1 MAADLFLGIDIGTFE
16 TKGCVTDAQGTILAY
31 AAHAHRM
38 LVPQPGW
45 AEHRP
50 EEDWWA
56 DVVHVSRALLAQG
69 IDPARIA
76 AVATSAIGP
85 CMLPVD
91 DAGRPLMN
99 GVLYG
104 VDTRSHAEI
113 EMLDAELGRDAIM
126 ALGGNALSV
135 QQVGPKI
142 LWLRRQRPEIFAK
155 TARILTSTSYVVQR
169 LTGEQVMDHYT
180 AASFAPLY
188 DLAARDWTQTMGDR
202 IISPKALPR
211 LGWSS
216 DIAGTI
222 TAQAAAETGLRE
234 GTPVTVGTID
244 AAAEAISV
252 GVTDPG
258 QLMLMYGSS
267 LFCIALTDGPL
278 PQPGL
283 WTAPWLFPG
292 GAHAS
297 MAGLPTGGTL
307 THWMR
312 DQIARELP
320 RDEAFALLA
329 AEAATSVAGANGLLS
344 LPYFSGT
351 GAPLFDAKARGAL
364 FGLNLTHTRSDLAR
378 AVLEGIAMAVRHII
392 ETWREAGLPVPV
404 ARAVGGGIKNRLW
417 LEAVSDY
424 GRVTQQLSAR
434 TPGASYGDAFLAAV
448 AVGAVDKA
456 DIARW
461 NPVEGEVAPSAQPIH
476 DQRYQQF
483 RALYEATKGI
493 AAQL

>member
-16 TKGCVTDAQGTILAY
+16 TKGCVTDAQGNILAY

-50 EEDWWA
+50 NEDWWA
-56 DVVHVSRALLAQG
+56 DVVHVSRALLDQG
-69 IDPARIA
+69 IDPVRIA

-91 DAGRPLMN
+91 ADGRPLMN
-99 GVLYG
+99 AALYG
-104 VDTRSHAEI
+104 VDTRSLAEI
-113 EMLDAELGRDAIM
+113 ELLNAELGHDAIM
-126 ALGGNALSV
+126 ALGGNPLSV

-169 LTGEQVMDHYT
+169 LTGQQVMDHFT

-188 DLAARDWTQTMGDR
+188 DLAARDWTQSLGDR
-202 IISPKALPR
+202 IIAPEALPR

-216 DIAGTI
+216 EIAGTI
-222 TAQAAAETGLRE
+222 TAAAAAETGLRA
-234 GTPVTVGTID
+234 GTPVTIGTID

-267 LFCIALTDGPL
+267 LFCIALTEGPL

-292 GAHAS
+292 GGHAS

-320 RDEAFALLA
+320 RDDAFALLA
-329 AEAATSVAGANGLLS
+329 AEAATSIPGANGLIS

-351 GAPLFDAKARGAL
+351 GAPLFDATARGAL
-364 FGLNLTHTRSDLAR
+364 FGLNLTHTRADIAR
-378 AVLEGIAMAVRHII
+378 AVLEGIAMAVRLII
-392 ETWREAGLPVPV
+392 ETWREAGVPVPV

-417 LEAVSDY
+417 LEGVTDY
-424 GRVTQQLSAR
+424 GRITQQLSAR
-434 TPGASYGDAFLAAV
+434 TPGASYGDAFLAAL
-448 AVGAVDKA
+448 AVGAVGPS
-456 DIARW
+456 DIAKW
-461 NPVEGEVAPSAQPIH
+461 NPVEGEVAPNTQPIH
-476 DQRYQQF
+476 DEQYRQF